1 MVENSC
7 NFHTVHSENVFWQPC
22 FLKKFDGKR
31 PAAAATFTF
40 FRGPLALPSPEDE
53 DVVDDRRADERD
65 LFFKEALVGSFLAT
79 SLTGAGGGTRIF
91 AGGATGETAGGGGEI
106 SFSSLSSIT
115 NTTPSSVSE
124 LLCLLLLLTIGA
136 SLMVVLVSSLLCN
149 VKR

>member
-7 NFHTVHSENVFWQPC
+7 NFLTVHSENVFWQPC

-31 PAAAATFTF
+31 PAAAAATFTF

-124 LLCLLLLLTIGA
+124 LLCLPPLSIRGA
-136 SLMVVLVSSLLCN
+136 SLMVVLVSSLL
-149 VKR
+149 